1 MKTGIIG
8 GGAAGLM
15 AAAFCKGS
23 EVTILERNEKTGKK
37 IYITGKGRCNVTN
50 NCALYEFFP
59 HILHGQKFM
68 MSSLTAFPP
77 QALMEYLG
85 GLELRLKTE
94 RGNRVF
100 PVSDKSSDVIKALTE
115 GALRNGARIETDT
128 EVLSVNKTGDVFE
141 VMTDKGLRSFDRLI
155 VATGGV
161 SYPSTGST
169 GDGYRIAESFGH
181 TIVRPVPALCA
192 IELQDNV
199 RPLQGLSLR
208 NVRATATF
216 GKKTFSEFGEMLFTD
231 KGVSGPIILT
241 LSSQINRY
249 PLNGAHLV
257 VDFKPALSPETLDER
272 IRSDLGEMPNKEL
285 GNILTMLLPKAVIP
299 YVLAQSGLS
308 PKLKGNAITREQRFA
323 LGYSVKN
330 LTFTM
335 RGLAD
340 ISTAV
345 VTSGG
350 VELKEVD
357 PRTMESKLVPGLYF
371 AGEVLDVDA
380 TTGGFNLQCAF
391 ATGRAAGIAA
401 GIKE

>member
-77 QALMEYLG
+77 QALMEYLV
-85 GLELRLKTE
+85 GLGLRLKTE

-100 PVSDKSSDVIKALTE
+100 PVSDKSSDVILALTE

-272 IRSDLGEMPNKEL
+272 IRSDLGEMPNKE
-285 GNILTMLLPKAVIP
+285 
-299 YVLAQSGLS
+299 
-308 PKLKGNAITREQRFA
+308 
-323 LGYSVKN
+323 
-330 LTFTM
+330 
-335 RGLAD
+335 
-340 ISTAV
+340 
-345 VTSGG
+345 
-350 VELKEVD
+350 
-357 PRTMESKLVPGLYF
+357 
-371 AGEVLDVDA
+371 
-380 TTGGFNLQCAF
+380 
-391 ATGRAAGIAA
+391 
-401 GIKE
+401 

>member
-1 MKTGIIG
+1 
-8 GGAAGLM
+8 
-15 AAAFCKGS
+15 
-23 EVTILERNEKTGKK
+23 
-37 IYITGKGRCNVTN
+37 
-50 NCALYEFFP
+50 
-59 HILHGQKFM
+59 
-68 MSSLTAFPP
+68 
-77 QALMEYLG
+77 
-85 GLELRLKTE
+85 
-94 RGNRVF
+94 
-100 PVSDKSSDVIKALTE
+100 
-115 GALRNGARIETDT
+115 
-128 EVLSVNKTGDVFE
+128 
-141 VMTDKGLRSFDRLI
+141 
-155 VATGGV
+155 
-161 SYPSTGST
+161 
-169 GDGYRIAESFGH
+169 
-181 TIVRPVPALCA
+181 
-192 IELQDNV
+192 
-199 RPLQGLSLR
+199 
-208 NVRATATF
+208 
-216 GKKTFSEFGEMLFTD
+216 MLFTD

-257 VDFKPALSPETLDER
+257 VDFKPALSPETQDER

-308 PKLKGNAITREQRFA
+308 PKLKGNAVTREQRFA

-391 ATGRAAGIAA
+391 AWGLAAGIAA